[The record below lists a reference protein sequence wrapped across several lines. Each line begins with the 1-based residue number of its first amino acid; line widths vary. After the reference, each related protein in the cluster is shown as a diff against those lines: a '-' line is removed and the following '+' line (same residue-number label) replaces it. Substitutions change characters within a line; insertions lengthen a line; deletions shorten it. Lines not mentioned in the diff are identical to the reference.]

1 MRGGSAADPRFVRP
15 RSEFTPAYLS
25 TWESGLLAE
34 KVEEALEELR
44 VCRVCPRD
52 CDVDRLAGERAI
64 CKTGRWARVASA
76 FPHHGEENCLRGS
89 RGSGTIFFS
98 HCNLRCVFCQNYD
111 ISWEGSGREVAAEE
125 LAALMLELQDLGCHN
140 INFVTP
146 EHVVPQVLESV
157 EIGVGKGLRLP
168 LVYNTSGY
176 DSLRSLEL
184 LDGVVDIYMPDFKF
198 WDCDTARRLVLAEDY
213 PERARDAFRAMHRQ
227 TGDLVFDEDGL
238 ALRGM
243 LVRHLVMPEG
253 LAGTREIT
261 RFLAR
266 ELSADT
272 FVNIMGQYS
281 PAAQVVRK
289 PDQYSE
295 IGRRIS
301 HEEYLEAFEIAV
313 EEGLH
318 RFDHRPYL

>member
-1 MRGGSAADPRFVRP
+1 MSGDARADPRFLFP
-15 RSEFTPAYLS
+15 RSEFTPAYLR
-25 TWESGLLAE
+25 TWESGRLAE

-64 CKTGRWARVASA
+64 CKTGRRARVASA
-76 FPHHGEENCLRGS
+76 FPHHGEESCLRGS

-111 ISWEGSGREVAAEE
+111 ISWEGSGSEATAEE

-146 EHVVPQVLESV
+146 EHVVPQVLEGV
-157 EIGVGKGLRLP
+157 QVAVGKGLCLP

-176 DSLRSLEL
+176 DSLRSIEL
-184 LDGVVDIYMPDFKF
+184 LDGVIDIYMPDFKF
-198 WDCDTARRLVLAEDY
+198 WDNDTARRLALAEDY
-213 PERARDAFRAMHRQ
+213 PERAREAFRAMYRQ
-227 TGDLVFDEDGL
+227 TGDLVFDEEGI
-238 ALRGM
+238 ALRGL

-253 LAGTREIT
+253 LAGTRGIT
-261 RFLAR
+261 RFLA
-266 ELSADT
+266 EEISADT
-272 FVNIMGQYS
+272 YVNIMGQYS
-281 PAAQVVRK
+281 PAGQVVRK

-295 IGRRIS
+295 IGRRIT

>member
-1 MRGGSAADPRFVRP
+1 MSGDVRADPRFLCP
-15 RSEFTPAYLS
+15 RSEFTPAYLR

-52 CDVDRLAGERAI
+52 CDVDRWADERAI

-98 HCNLRCVFCQNYD
+98 HCNLRCVFCQNFD
-111 ISWEGSGREVAAEE
+111 ISWEGSGSEVAAEE

-146 EHVVPQVLESV
+146 EHVVPQVLEGV
-157 EIGVGKGLRLP
+157 QIAVGKGLRLP

-176 DSLRSLEL
+176 DSLRSIEL
-184 LDGVVDIYMPDFKF
+184 LEDVVDIYMPDFKF
-198 WDCDTARRLVLAEDY
+198 WDCDTARRLALAEDY
-213 PERARDAFRAMHRQ
+213 PERARDAFRAMHCQ
-227 TGDLVFDEDGL
+227 TGDLVFDEDGV
-238 ALRGM
+238 ALRGL

-253 LAGTREIT
+253 LAGTRGIM

-266 ELSADT
+266 ELSPDT
-272 FVNIMGQYS
+272 HVNIMGQYS
-281 PAAQVVRK
+281 PAGQVVRK

-295 IGRRIS
+295 IGRRIT
-301 HEEYLEAFEIAV
+301 HQEYLEAFEIAV